1 MLNIFASCSGLT
13 SITIPNSVTS
23 IGEHAFVYC
32 SGLTSVTIGNSVTSI
47 GDRAFDGCSGL
58 TSIHCLGTTP
68 PNIRYSFSD
77 DIYRAT
83 LYVPS
88 GSYSAYKNDYY
99 WGKFNNIV
107 EE

>member
-1 MLNIFASCSGLT
+1 MTCKYYN
-13 SITIPNSVTS
+13 
-23 IGEHAFVYC
+23 C
-32 SGLTSVTIGNSVTSI
+32 SGLTSVTIPASVTSI
-47 GDRAFDGCSGL
+47 DDSAFNGCSRL

-68 PNIRYSFSD
+68 PNIRYYSFSV

-99 WGKFNNIV
+99 WGGFNNIV